1 MCRQRRRYRE
11 RLEFFRSNVEAVVR
25 IQTFWRAK
33 KTKKDYKQLGKGTN
47 TCNCEI
53 LVGIVF
59 ENFSKKLQLV
69 NFIAGNLKPKLIEHA
84 QIEKK
89 W

>member
-33 KTKKDYKQLGKGTN
+33 KTKKDYKQLGKD
-47 TCNCEI
+47 EI
-53 LVGIVF
+53 IVKYWQELYLRISPKNITIGEFYCWSMHRINKNVGF
-59 ENFSKKLQLV
+59 M
-69 NFIAGNLKPKLIEHA
+69 
-84 QIEKK
+84 
-89 W
+89 